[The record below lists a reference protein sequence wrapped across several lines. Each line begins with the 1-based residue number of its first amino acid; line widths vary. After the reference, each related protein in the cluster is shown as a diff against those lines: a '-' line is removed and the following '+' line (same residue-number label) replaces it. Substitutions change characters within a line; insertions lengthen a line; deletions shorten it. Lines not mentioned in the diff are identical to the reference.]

1 MTITITT
8 AHNDARLGGT
18 LAYLDTGTGNAAVR
32 IYGGTRPATPA
43 DVPTS
48 AMLVQ
53 VGLTKPAGSVAAG
66 VLTLTQLED
75 GLIAET
81 GIATWARVVNGNGDT
96 AFDCDCGGW
105 RLGGHAGTNPALRRW
120 GSPHHRSRAGVAE
133 HGRHASAV

>member
-1 MTITITT
+1 MTLTITT
-8 AHNDARLGGT
+8 AHNDARLEGT

-32 IYGGTRPATPA
+32 IYGDTRPATPA

-53 VGLTKPAGSVAAG
+53 VGLTKPAGTVAAG

-96 AFDCDCGGW
+96 AFDCDCGEGAGAW
-105 RLGGHAGTNPALRRW
+105 EVTLAQTQLYAGGAARIT
-120 GSPHHRSRAGVAE
+120 
-133 HGRHASAV
+133 SAVLG

>member
-32 IYGGTRPATPA
+32 IYGDTRPATPA

-53 VGLTKPAGSVAAG
+53 VGLTKPAGTVAAG

-96 AFDCDCGGW
+96 AFDCDCGEGAGAW
-105 RLGGHAGTNPALRRW
+105 EVTLAQTQLYAGGAARITAAVLG
-120 GSPHHRSRAGVAE
+120 
-133 HGRHASAV
+133 

>member
-18 LAYLDTGTGNAAVR
+18 LAYLDTGTGDAAVR

-96 AFDCDCGGW
+96 AFDCDCGEGAGAW
-105 RLGGHAGTNPALRRW
+105 EVTLAQTQLYAGGAARIT
-120 GSPHHRSRAGVAE
+120 
-133 HGRHASAV
+133 SAVLG

>member
-1 MTITITT
+1 MTIAITT

-96 AFDCDCGGW
+96 AFDCDCGEGAGAW
-105 RLGGHAGTNPALRRW
+105 ELTLAQTQLYAGGAARIT
-120 GSPHHRSRAGVAE
+120 
-133 HGRHASAV
+133 SAVLG